1 MKSTGAVWGVGR
13 NFLFRDTRCHIY
25 IYVGTHLCTYTYVCV
40 YAYMCA
46 CLYVRLHKTIKCMW
60 VRTSLHT
67 PPGMYTVGGRP
78 AAAAPGGVGAR
89 PPGGSRHR
97 GEGGGAGG
105 RGQRSGSAAG
115 RAGLRAAG
123 GRTDGAVRPLRQQPP
138 QAPALRFSSFPLQT
152 WSAGRFSAE
161 TMVLVNTMGKLV
173 KIWVS
178 RSWIPAKTNLQ
189 YFHTHAPIPLASAR
203 ELILLKTFPQL
214 EKYQDKSLKRL

>member
-1 MKSTGAVWGVGR
+1 MKYVPKAMKSTGAVWGVGR

-105 RGQRSGSAAG
+105 RGERSGSAAG
-115 RAGLRAAG
+115 RAGPGSAPRAG
-123 GRTDGAVRPLRQQPP
+123 GRTERCGPSGSSRRRPQRCVSAVFLFRHGLL
-138 QAPALRFSSFPLQT
+138 AGFPLKQ
-152 WSAGRFSAE
+152 WF
-161 TMVLVNTMGKLV
+161 
-173 KIWVS
+173 
-178 RSWIPAKTNLQ
+178 
-189 YFHTHAPIPLASAR
+189 
-203 ELILLKTFPQL
+203 
-214 EKYQDKSLKRL
+214 